1 MSQKGKSNI
10 RASFAD
16 ALEGRVSV
24 TRRPDPPAGDDRPVA
39 EGGWGYAANQWAG
52 APADRMPPGCPV
64 IALGRDGEHYVFMD
78 SMGQLNKVKRTEWS
92 KKTVLDL
99 FAATPNFPIHHW
111 ARLSPPK
118 KGDAQWIING
128 MDVDDAVQC
137 LMHACALEGAISI
150 ANTVRGRGAWTVGP
164 LAALPGQGELVW
176 HGGDGIYRV
185 RRGKLESAGPSAIDG
200 VVYPGRPP
208 VLAPWKE
215 PVPVKDSPA
224 AEIFG
229 WLKTWKLG
237 RKVLDP
243 VLVLGWI
250 GAALLGGA
258 LPWRPYIFLVGD
270 RGVGK
275 TTLQNL
281 VRAVLGDTL
290 LRTADAT
297 APGIRQMLGAD
308 SLPVAVDELEGGAD
322 DRRATGILDLA
333 RIAASA
339 DKAIRGSSDHEAVSF
354 TIQSAFIFS
363 AINPPRLTVA
373 DKSRMAFITLEKL
386 ARSRSGKEPVINDQA
401 VGRRLLR
408 ALMDAWAADG
418 DTAGFARTFENWR
431 AALREADMEDRAQMT
446 YGTLLA
452 LAELMLGPEALEEH
466 GVPIA
471 EPARLGQWVREQT
484 VSERAE
490 QRANWT
496 LCLDRL
502 FAHTISAWRDGVQP
516 TVGEVVDAYM
526 RDEPN
531 MGKEGAQARLKLAGL
546 SVKEDGAGDGRRPY
560 LAVPISAELGPARA
574 FDGTQWQGGGWATAL
589 KQAPPE
595 IVIRD
600 RQNWQ
605 VMKINGRAAQCL
617 MVDLLALESAGKEEE

>member
-1 MSQKGKSNI
+1 MIAKGKRDI
-10 RASFAD
+10 RAAFAD
-16 ALEGRVSV
+16 AMDDRVSIA
-24 TRRPDPPAGDDRPVA
+24 RRPDPPAGDA
-39 EGGWGYAANQWAG
+39 AAWGYPAGQWPG
-52 APADRMPPGCPV
+52 APADRMPPNCPV

-78 SMGQLNKVKRTEWS
+78 SMGQLNRVKRTEWS

-99 FAATPNFPIHHW
+99 FAANPNYVYHHW
-111 ARLSPPK
+111 PRFNAKTLT
-118 KGDAQWIING
+118 ING
-128 MDVDDAVQC
+128 LEVDDAVQC
-137 LMHACALEGAISI
+137 LMHACAEIGAISI

-176 HGGDGIYRV
+176 HGGDGLYRV
-185 RRGKLESAGPSAIDG
+185 RRGKLETSGPCAIDG
-200 VVYPGRPP
+200 TVYPGRPT
-208 VLAPWKE
+208 VMAPWRE
-215 PVPVKDSPA
+215 PVPVEDSPA
-224 AEIFG
+224 GDIFG
-229 WLKTWKLG
+229 FLKSWNWG
-237 RKVLDP
+237 RKVMDP

-281 VRAVLGDTL
+281 VRAILGDTL

-297 APGIRQMLGAD
+297 AAGIRQMLGAD

-354 TIQSAFIFS
+354 TVQSSFIFS
-363 AINPPRLTVA
+363 AINPPRMTVA
-373 DKSRMAFITLEKL
+373 DRSRMAFITLEKL
-386 ARSRSGKEPVINDQA
+386 AASRSGKEPIINDQA
-401 VGRRLLR
+401 IGRQLLR
-408 ALMDAWAADG
+408 ALMDAWAG
-418 DTAGFARTFENWR
+418 GGTASGFARTLDAWR
-431 AALREADMEDRAQMT
+431 GVLRDAGMEDRAQMT

-452 LAELMLGPEALEEH
+452 IAEMMLGAEALEAH

-471 EPARLGQWVREQT
+471 EPDRLGQWVKDQT

-490 QRANWT
+490 QQANWT

-502 FAHTISAWRDGVQP
+502 FAFTISAWRDGVQP
-516 TVGEVVDAYM
+516 TVGDVVDAFLRNDEHM
-526 RDEPN
+526 RRDA
-531 MGKEGAQARLKLAGL
+531 AQARLKLVGL
-546 SVKEDGAGDGRRPY
+546 SVKDDFAGERRRPY
-560 LAVPISAELGPARA
+560 LAIPISAELGPAKV
-574 FDGTQWQGGGWATAL
+574 FEHTQWQAGGWATAL

-600 RQNWQ
+600 RKNWQ
-605 VMKINGRAAQCL
+605 IMKINGRACQCL
-617 MVDLLALESAGKEEE
+617 MVDLKALEEYGREEMGT

>member
-1 MSQKGKSNI
+1 MSKKGKSAI
-10 RASFAD
+10 RAAFAD
-16 ALEGRVSV
+16 AVEERVSLA
-24 TRRPDPPAGDDRPVA
+24 RRADPPAGS
-39 EGGWGYAANQWAG
+39 EQWGYEANQWPG
-52 APADRMPPGCPV
+52 APADTLPPGCPV
-64 IALGRDGEHYVFMD
+64 IPLGRDGEHYVFMD

-99 FAATPNFPIHHW
+99 FAATPNYPIHHW

-164 LAALPGQGELVW
+164 LASLPGHGELVW

-185 RRGKLESAGPSAIDG
+185 RQGKLMAAGPSAIDG

-215 PVPVKDSPA
+215 PVPVDESPA
-224 AEIFG
+224 REIFDF
-229 WLKTWKLG
+229 LKSWNWG
-237 RKVLDP
+237 RKVMDP

-281 VRAVLGDTL
+281 VRAILGDTL

-308 SLPVAVDELEGGAD
+308 SLPVAVDELEAAD
-322 DRRATGILDLA
+322 DNRRVTGILDLA

-363 AINPPRLTVA
+363 AINPPPMTVA
-373 DKSRMAFITLEKL
+373 DKSRMALITLEKL
-386 ARSRSGKEPVINDQA
+386 TRASSGKEPIIDDA
-401 VGRRLLR
+401 TIGRRLLR
-408 ALMDAWAADG
+408 ALMDGWAAAG
-418 DTAGFARTFENWR
+418 DVPGFARTFENWR
-431 AALREADMEDRAQMT
+431 KALREADMEDRAQMT

-452 LAELMLGPEALEEH
+452 IAELMLGPEALEEH
-466 GVPIA
+466 GLPIA
-471 EPARLGQWVREQT
+471 EPARLGAWVKDQT

-502 FAHTISAWRDGVQP
+502 FAFTISAWRDGVQP
-516 TVGEVVDAYM
+516 TVGDVLDAYLHAPDTM
-526 RDEPN
+526 S
-531 MGKEGAQARLKLAGL
+531 KEGAQARLKLAGL
-546 SVKEDGAGDGRRPY
+546 SVKEDGMGDTRRPY
-560 LAVPISAELGPARA
+560 LAVPISSELGPAKA
-574 FDGTQWQGGGWATAL
+574 FEGTQWQAGVWASAL
-589 KQAPPE
+589 KQAPPN

-600 RQNWQ
+600 RGNWQ
-605 VMKINGRAAQCL
+605 VMKVNGRAAQCL
-617 MVDLLALESAGKEEE
+617 MVDLRALDRAGKEEE

>member
-1 MSQKGKSNI
+1 MTAKGKSAI
-10 RASFAD
+10 RAAFAD
-16 ALEGRVSV
+16 AVEDRVSLAK
-24 TRRPDPPAGDDRPVA
+24 RPDPRAGDA
-39 EGGWGYAANQWAG
+39 EAWGYGAGQWPG
-52 APADRMPPGCPV
+52 APADRLPSGCPV
-64 IALGRDGEHYVFMD
+64 IPLGRDGEHYVFMD

-99 FAATPNFPIHHW
+99 FAATPNFVYHHW
-111 ARLSPPK
+111 PRFSAKTL
-118 KGDAQWIING
+118 AING
-128 MDVDDAVQC
+128 LEVDDAVQA
-137 LMHACALEGAISI
+137 LMHACADLGAISI

-164 LAALPGQGELVW
+164 LASLAGQGELVW

-185 RRGKLESAGPSAIDG
+185 RHGKLAAAGPSAIDG

-208 VLAPWKE
+208 ILAPWRE
-215 PVPVKDSPA
+215 PVPVEESPA
-224 AEIFG
+224 HEIFAL
-229 WLKTWKLG
+229 LKSWNFG

-258 LPWRPYIFLVGD
+258 LPWRPYIFLAGD

-281 VRAVLGDTL
+281 VRAILGDTL

-363 AINPPRLTVA
+363 AINPPRMTVA

-386 ARSRSGKEPVINDQA
+386 LASRSGKEPIIHDETI
-401 VGRRLLR
+401 GRRLLR
-408 ALMDAWAADG
+408 ALMDAWTAGG
-418 DTAGFARTFENWR
+418 DRPGFARIFENWR

-452 LAELMLGPEALEEH
+452 LAEMMLGPEALEEH
-466 GVPIA
+466 GLPIA
-471 EPARLGQWVREQT
+471 EPARLGAWVKDQT

-516 TVGEVVDAYM
+516 TVGEVLDLFRAG
-526 RDEPN
+526 DLD
-531 MGKEGAQARLKLAGL
+531 KDLAQARLKLVGL
-546 SVKEDGAGDGRRPY
+546 SCKQDGEGEARKPY
-560 LAVPISAELGPARA
+560 LAVPISAELGPAKV
-574 FDGTQWQGGGWATAL
+574 FENTQWQAGGWNTAL

-595 IVIRD
+595 VVIRD
-600 RQNWQ
+600 RGNWQ
-605 VMKINGRAAQCL
+605 VMKVNGRAVQCL
-617 MVDLLALESAGKEEE
+617 MVDLMALDGAGKEEE

>member
-1 MSQKGKSNI
+1 MGKGKSAI

-16 ALEGRVSV
+16 AVEDRVSIA
-24 TRRPDPPAGDDRPVA
+24 RREDPPAGDVER
-39 EGGWGYAANQWAG
+39 WGYPAGQWPG
-52 APADRMPPGCPV
+52 APADNLPKGCPV
-64 IALGRDGEHYVFMD
+64 IPLGRDGEFYVFMD

-99 FAATPNFPIHHW
+99 FAATPNYVYHHW
-111 ARLSPPK
+111 PRFNAKTLT
-118 KGDAQWIING
+118 ING
-128 MDVDDAVQC
+128 LEVDDAVQA
-137 LMHACALEGAISI
+137 LMHACADIGAISI

-164 LAALPGQGELVW
+164 LASLAGQGELVW

-185 RRGKLESAGPSAIDG
+185 RHGKLAHAGPSAIDG

-208 VLAPWKE
+208 ILAPWKE
-215 PVPVKDSPA
+215 PVPVEESPA
-224 AEIFG
+224 HEIFG
-229 WLKTWKLG
+229 FLKTWNFG

-250 GAALLGGA
+250 GAGLLGGA
-258 LPWRPYIFLVGD
+258 LPCRPYIFLVGD

-281 VRAVLGDTL
+281 VRAILGDTL

-363 AINPPRLTVA
+363 AINPPRMTVA

-386 ARSRSGKEPVINDQA
+386 GTSRSGKEPIINDET

-408 ALMDAWAADG
+408 ALMDGWSAG
-418 DTAGFARTFENWR
+418 GERPGFARIFENWR
-431 AALREADMEDRAQMT
+431 AALREADMEYRAQMT

-452 LAELMLGPEALEEH
+452 LAEMMLGPEALEEH
-466 GVPIA
+466 GLPVA
-471 EPARLGQWVREQT
+471 EPGRLGQWVKDQT

-502 FAHTISAWRDGVQP
+502 FAHTIAAWRDGVQP
-516 TVGEVVDAYM
+516 TVGEVIDAFM
-526 RDEPN
+526 AKDG
-531 MGKEGAQARLKLAGL
+531 MAKDHAQARLKLVGL
-546 SVKEDGAGDGRRPY
+546 SCKEDGEGEGRRPY
-560 LAVPISAELGPARA
+560 LAVPISAELGPARI
-574 FDGTQWQGGGWATAL
+574 FENTQWQAGGWSNAL
-589 KQAPPE
+589 KQAPPD

-600 RQNWQ
+600 RGNWQ
-605 VMKINGRAAQCL
+605 VMKVNGRAVQCL
-617 MVDLLALESAGKEEE
+617 MVDLRALDGAGKQEE